1 MRSASVSF
9 CEGKGSSTI
18 TPSLDANMCTSKS
31 AIASCLACILRR
43 LLCPRS
49 LPTHPS
55 DQMKDTTSIR
65 SHIKQQHFINSNATL
80 DSASTAPGIV
90 ARLMGLESFPDT
102 MHVSACSLSRTQG
115 NKINWYTL
123 KNEEHE
129 ECRSDD
135 SSPVFVLDFNQFMI
149 DPEVPLSGKLLSRLM
164 ITITLCE
171 HNEDNNFIGDD
182 HPNSKKREETC
193 RGLRKKVWHAQ
204 HYMNKWEKIWKS
216 KDVQHI
222 SADFGSQILDQLL
235 EEPLAQLCSPQK
247 NLNS

>member
-1 MRSASVSF
+1 MRSASVSL
-9 CEGKGSSTI
+9 GSSTI

-102 MHVSACSLSRTQG
+102 MH
-115 NKINWYTL
+115 
-123 KNEEHE
+123 NEEHE

-149 DPEVPLSGKLLSRLM
+149 DPEVPLSGFS
-164 ITITLCE
+164 
-171 HNEDNNFIGDD
+171 
-182 HPNSKKREETC
+182 S
-193 RGLRKKVWHAQ
+193 
-204 HYMNKWEKIWKS
+204 
-216 KDVQHI
+216 
-222 SADFGSQILDQLL
+222 
-235 EEPLAQLCSPQK
+235 
-247 NLNS
+247 